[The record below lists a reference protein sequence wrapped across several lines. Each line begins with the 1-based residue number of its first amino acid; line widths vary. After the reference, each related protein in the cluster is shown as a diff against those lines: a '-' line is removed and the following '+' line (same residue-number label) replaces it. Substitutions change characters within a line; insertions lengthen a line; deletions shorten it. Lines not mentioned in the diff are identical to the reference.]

1 MRTGLLFMA
10 CGGASLLLA
19 FLHGS
24 AGGWALAW
32 LGVSF
37 LGVAGAYLG
46 RGTWLL
52 GKRKDG
58 SLAWGPVLL
67 LLPYF
72 LFAWTVWHVRRVLSR
87 ERCFHEVAPGLLLGR
102 RPFAHELPLEVSLVV
117 DLTSEFAEAH
127 EVRTRAR
134 YLCHPVL
141 DTCAPDEDS
150 LLAVVSAILSEPGPV
165 YLHCANGHG
174 RASTV
179 AAAVLLAR
187 GHSPDVHGA
196 EQHLRRARPGV
207 KLHPEQREVLVRTI
221 PRLQGLGAERPTSS
235 APPASSPA
243 PASARSGSGTRS

>member
-1 MRTGLLFMA
+1 MA
-10 CGGASLLLA
+10 CGAASLVLA
-19 FLHGS
+19 FLLGASGPGASGS
-24 AGGWALAW
+24 WALAW
-32 LGVSF
+32 FGGSF
-37 LGVAGAYLG
+37 LGVGGAYLG
-46 RGTWLL
+46 GGTWLL

-72 LFAWTVWHVRRVLSR
+72 LFAWTVWHVRRALSR
-87 ERCFHEVAPGLLLGR
+87 QPCFHEVAPGLLLGR
-102 RPFAHELPLEVSLVV
+102 RPFAHELPPEVSLVV
-117 DLTSEFAEAH
+117 DLTSEFAEPR

-150 LLAVVSAILSEPGPV
+150 LLSLVGAVLAEPGPV

-174 RASTV
+174 RSSTV

-207 KLHPEQREVLVRTI
+207 KLHAEQREVLVRTA
-221 PRLQGLGAERPTSS
+221 PRLRELGARRPTSS

-243 PASARSGSGTRS
+243 PASARSSSGTRP